1 MFFVLND
8 DDVLHVKESEDM
20 LNGAFEGIDVE
31 NGVYRFFDA
40 SGKPLVAEFT
50 VPNQRGAGFFGRVKW
65 VRSGRYR
72 LVPSDEATALSLA
85 DYMTTIVGLQSN
97 PFFADLDAV
106 GRVIGSR

>member
-1 MFFVLND
+1 
-8 DDVLHVKESEDM
+8 
-20 LNGAFEGIDVE
+20 
-31 NGVYRFFDA
+31 
-40 SGKPLVAEFT
+40 
-50 VPNQRGAGFFGRVKW
+50 VKW